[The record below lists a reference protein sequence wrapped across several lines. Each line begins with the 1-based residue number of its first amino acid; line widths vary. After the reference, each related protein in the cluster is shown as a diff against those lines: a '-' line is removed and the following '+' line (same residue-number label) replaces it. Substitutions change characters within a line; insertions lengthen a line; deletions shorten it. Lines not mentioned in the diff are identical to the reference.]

1 MFVVG
6 WIVGLSK
13 KWKMDLFGCI
23 YGIYSIYVQ
32 INVFTSILQKKE
44 YLSKDQA
51 ICLCSNIFEYLYFIN
66 TLSKAEP

>member
-1 MFVVG
+1 MTKNGSF
-6 WIVGLSK
+6 
-13 KWKMDLFGCI
+13 DPFGCI